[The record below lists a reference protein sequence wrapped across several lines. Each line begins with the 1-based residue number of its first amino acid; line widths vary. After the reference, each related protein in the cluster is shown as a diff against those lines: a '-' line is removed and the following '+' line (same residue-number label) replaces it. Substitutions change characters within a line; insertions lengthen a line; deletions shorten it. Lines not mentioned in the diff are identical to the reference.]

1 MSKIF
6 LTSSTFTWSYPGQ
19 NTVVP
24 PVVRSRTVYMTIG
37 CRRLLWREIRSCASA
52 SAVTVANVVN
62 GFSGKTPPC
71 PATIVPLA
79 EWLKAATIRQKP

>member
-37 CRRLLWREIRSCASA
+37 CKAPPLARNTFLRLRKRRYSCEC
-52 SAVTVANVVN
+52 
-62 GFSGKTPPC
+62 GKRFFGKNTC
-71 PATIVPLA
+71 LPATTVPLA